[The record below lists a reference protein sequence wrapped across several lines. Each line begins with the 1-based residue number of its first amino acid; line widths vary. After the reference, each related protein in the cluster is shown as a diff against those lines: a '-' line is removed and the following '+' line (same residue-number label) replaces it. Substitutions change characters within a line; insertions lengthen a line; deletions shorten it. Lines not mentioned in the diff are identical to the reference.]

1 MQGAVKASEFYRV
14 MSMEETVEV
23 EKMITAVVVVLVAV
37 VIITRIPYVL
47 NLIKGFWII
56 GINAIYEYAAIAIVG
71 T

>member
-47 NLIKGFWII
+47 NLIKGFWL
-56 GINAIYEYAAIAIVG
+56 
-71 T
+71 